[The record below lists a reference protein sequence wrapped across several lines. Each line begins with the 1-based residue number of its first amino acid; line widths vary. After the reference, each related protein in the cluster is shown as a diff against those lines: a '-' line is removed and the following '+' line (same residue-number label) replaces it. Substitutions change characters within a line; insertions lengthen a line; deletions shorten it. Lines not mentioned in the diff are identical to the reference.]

1 MPGKRKYGT
10 PSNPR
15 RMYRRTG
22 GGAPAPRRIPKALV
36 PKRRRRNYRASLKL
50 ARPFKQVLDKFL
62 DKDKQTHWVQTDIP
76 YTGIQGIPFLQPS
89 GTPSGVL
96 PLMPPIYQ
104 AGQDNASGVEQP
116 NNLESREGS
125 LVKLKSATLHLS
137 ISLNPSYGE
146 LVNGVMKYKILVL
159 TCKKVA
165 DYKDLMS
172 QFWNTAASPNYQN
185 DLFMQ
190 GAIPEPWDSLMQ
202 NFQNPVNTNLFTVHA
217 EKTGRLNRGIIYG
230 GDGHM
235 PNIVHDLVLKLKV
248 KTKTLKFNEPTDSQS
263 SNFQPFLWVGYKG
276 YDGASLHSG
285 NYCHIVGNFKLG
297 FDSD

>member
-1 MPGKRKYGT
+1 MTKRKYGT
-10 PSNPR
+10 DTTNR
-15 RMYRRTG
+15 KYRRIG
-22 GGAPAPRRIPKALV
+22 GGTTTVPKALV

-50 ARPFKQVLDKFL
+50 AKPFKQVLDKFL

-76 YTGIQGIPFLQPS
+76 WTGIQGIPFLQTS
-89 GTPSGVL
+89 GVPSGVM

-125 LVKLKSATLHLS
+125 QIKLKSATCHLS
-137 ISLNPSYGE
+137 LMINPTYSE
-146 LVNGVMKYKILVL
+146 TLHGVVKYKVLVL
-159 TCKKVA
+159 TCKKVQ

-172 QFWNTAASPNYQN
+172 QFWNTAASANYQN

-190 GAIPEPWDSLMQ
+190 GATPEPWDSLMQ

-217 EKTGRLNRGIIYG
+217 EKSGRLNRGVVYG
-230 GDGHM
+230 SDGHM
-235 PNIVHDLVLKLKV
+235 PCAVHDLVLKLKV

-263 SNFQPFLWVGYKG
+263 SNFQPFLWVGYKVYEG
-276 YDGASLHSG
+276 STMHSG
-285 NYCHIVGNFKLG
+285 NYMHMVGNFKLG
-297 FDSD
+297 FESD